1 MSVSSVNERLA
12 ALTAAGTSVWLDQ
25 IRRGMIESGELARM
39 VEEDSLR
46 GVTSN
51 PAIFEKAILG
61 SPDYDADIAEAAK
74 EGLPAREVYRHL
86 AVRDVQ
92 LAADTLR
99 RVYDETGG
107 ADGYVSLEVAPRLAH
122 DTEGTLEQARMYWEL
137 VDRPNLMIKIPAT
150 PEGIPAIETALYE
163 GLNVNITLLFAV
175 SAYEDVMRAYV
186 RAMERRHAEGLP
198 LDRHSVASFFVS
210 RVDTEVDKR
219 LAAAGREDLQGR
231 AGLANARAAYQA
243 FKRVFRGEEFA
254 ALREA
259 GAPVQRPLWAST
271 GVKNPAYPETMYVYG
286 LVGPDTVN
294 TMPLP
299 TLQAAAGARAKP
311 GDERSEAVAV
321 TGATVDADPTPDLDA
336 LREAGIDLDDVTD
349 QLLRDGIDAFVVP
362 MNKLLAG
369 IEAKREAIV
378 TGRPASFEADLPPEL
393 EQPVADRLRKAA
405 EEDVVRRIWRKD
417 GTLWAPP
424 GTPEVED
431 RLGWLTIADKL
442 LEDLP
447 AINEFVAQVRADGL
461 TDAVLLGMG
470 GSSLAPEVF
479 RRSNPPA
486 EGALRLHVLDSTEP
500 LQIKAV
506 ADAIDVATTLFI
518 VSSKSGGTI
527 EPNAL
532 MACFRSL
539 QPDTAH
545 FVAITDPGTSMHQLA
560 EREGFRHVF
569 LSDPEIGGRYSALS
583 PFGIVPAALAG
594 VDVQAVLEGGQVA
607 AENCELPEGN
617 SGLWLGAALGELAH
631 HGRDKLTFVVDP
643 PLTSFGLWAE
653 QLVAE
658 STGKQGRGILP
669 VADEPLAEPSAYGPD
684 RVFVHLRDADAPD
697 PRHAEAV
704 AALAAAGHP
713 TITVTAAGAN
723 DLGRIFFFAEFAT
736 AVAGW
741 ALGINPFDQPNV
753 QEAKDNT
760 AKVLEQGPPEGLQ
773 DGSLAELLDGLG
785 SGVGGGGGGEYVAT
799 MGYLPYDVAIDAA
812 VAGLRAKLIE
822 RYGVATTFGYGPRF
836 LHSTGQ
842 FHKGGPPT
850 GRFLQLVHDAGDDL
864 DVPGQPYTFRTL
876 IDAQADGD
884 LQTLRD
890 HGRPAVRVRLPA
902 GDLAGAITRLQEQL

>member
-1 MSVSSVNERLA
+1 MSVTSVNERLA

-61 SPDYDADIAEAAK
+61 SPDYDADIAEAAR
-74 EGLPAREVYRHL
+74 EGLSAREVYRRL

-92 LAADTLR
+92 LAADVLR
-99 RVYDETGG
+99 PVYDATGG
-107 ADGYVSLEVAPRLAH
+107 YDGYVSLEVAPRLAH
-122 DTEGTLEQARMYWEL
+122 DTEGTIEQARMYWGL

-150 PEGIPAIETALYE
+150 PEGIPAIETALYD

-175 SAYEDVMRAYV
+175 SAYEDVMRAYI
-186 RAMERRHAEGLP
+186 RALERRHAEGLP

-219 LAAAGREDLQGR
+219 LAAAGRDDLQGR

-254 ALREA
+254 ALRAA

-271 GVKNPAYPETMYVYG
+271 GVKNPAYPETLYVYG

-299 TLQAAAGARAKP
+299 TLQAAAGT
-311 GDERSEAVAV
+311 GEV
-321 TGATVDADPTPDLDA
+321 TGATADIDPTPDLTT

-349 QLLRDGIDAFVVP
+349 QLLRDGIEAFVVP

-378 TGRPASFEADLPPEL
+378 TGRPASFDADLPEEL
-393 EQPVADRLRKAA
+393 EPPVAERLRKAA
-405 EEDVVRRIWRKD
+405 ADDVVRRIWRKD

-447 AINEFVAQVRADGL
+447 AIKDFVAQARADGF

-486 EGALRLHVLDSTEP
+486 EDALRLHVLDSTEP
-500 LQIKAV
+500 LEIQAV
-506 ADAIDVATTLFI
+506 AGAIDVATTLFI

-532 MACFRSL
+532 MAYFRSL
-539 QPDTAH
+539 QPDPAH

-569 LSDPEIGGRYSALS
+569 LSDPQIGGRYSALS

-594 VDVQAVLEGGQVA
+594 VDVQAVLEGAQVA
-607 AENCELPEGN
+607 TENCEPPEGN
-617 SGLWLGAALGELAH
+617 SGLWLGAALGELARR
-631 HGRDKLTFVVDP
+631 GRDKLTFVVDP

-669 VADEPLAEPSAYGPD
+669 VADEPLVAPSAYGTD

-713 TITVTAAGAN
+713 TISVTAAGAN

-741 ALGINPFDQPNV
+741 ALEINPFDQPNV

-760 AKVLEQGPPEGLQ
+760 AKVLDQGPPEGLQ
-773 DGSLAELLDGLG
+773 DGSLDELLDGLSTPG
-785 SGVGGGGGGEYVAT
+785 YFAI
-799 MGYLPYDVAIDAA
+799 MGYLPYDGAVDAA

-864 DVPGQPYTFRTL
+864 DVPGKPYTFRTL
-876 IDAQADGD
+876 INAQADGD

-890 HGRPAVRVRLPA
+890 HGLPAARVRLPA
-902 GDLAGAITRLQEQL
+902 GDLAGAITRIQEQL